1 MNPDQAD
8 DRRATMLPER
18 WNIVKDKL
26 FAALELEGAERTAYL
41 EEIARQDPEL
51 RYELDSLIASHEQ
64 ASTAFLNQPAAHIAK
79 LITASPQDLIG
90 RRLGPYQLVRQI
102 GIGGM
107 GEVYRA
113 FRADDQYRKEVAIK
127 LVRAGQGSG
136 FILER
141 FKNERQILA
150 SLEHPNICRLLDG
163 GTTPEGLPYF
173 VMELIE
179 GEPIDKY
186 CAEHKSSVEH
196 RLELFLQVCSA
207 VQFAHQRLIVH
218 RDIKPANI
226 LVTKEGQPKLLD
238 FGIAKI
244 LDPSAID
251 RAAPVTLFQV
261 LTPGYASPE
270 QIKGEPI
277 TTTSDVY
284 SLGVVLYEL
293 LTEQSPYQIT
303 TSVSHEIS
311 RAVCEDEPRKPS
323 TTVCENQ
330 DRPTSSERSGEKVPK
345 RMQGDLDNIV
355 LMALRKE
362 PGRRYSSVEQFAEDI
377 RRHLQNLPVLA
388 RQDSFRYRTS
398 KFVLRHKAGVLAAA
412 AATIALLAGVGVI
425 LHEARIAR
433 QQAQLAQEQRMR
445 AERRFNDV
453 RKLANSLMFEVHD
466 SIKDLPGSTPARK
479 LLVSRALEYLNS
491 LNAEAKNDASL
502 QQEMAAAYEKI
513 GDVQGQ
519 PRQANLGDPGGA
531 ADSYR
536 KALAIRESLATADPK
551 DLEVRRQLV
560 PNYAKLSDL
569 LWAMG
574 DQAGAMEYS
583 GKAFNE
589 AEALYHGDPK
599 GQVDRFLYA
608 KYRMDYGYKQAV
620 VAGNRDPGLENLRE
634 GSSMLEQLASE
645 QPGDLQAR
653 RILGLSYSRAAE
665 ILREDPKERSQALA
679 LYKKAITAKQGLV
692 AAEPNNAEFQR
703 LVAYDHFSIGELL
716 ATMDQNDAALAQD
729 REALSSFQKLAAG
742 DPANMQFQQ
751 DIGRVRAQIGQVLID
766 LGQLS
771 TGMDQLRSS
780 LSTLESIPDASNQRS
795 LVGFT
800 ILTDQLWLGKV
811 QVMLASSKSASR
823 QQAAEHCR
831 EADSWFS
838 KCLPGFEAIRDHA
851 SPQYE
856 GAALVNEVNQETA
869 RCKQIVKN
877 ADTPR
882 AQ

>member
-1 MNPDQAD
+1 MSPDQAD
-8 DRRATMLPER
+8 ETHAAMLPER
-18 WNIVKDKL
+18 WIVVKDKL
-26 FAALELEGAERTAYL
+26 YAALELDGPSRVAYL
-41 EEIARQDPEL
+41 EEIGKQDPEL
-51 RYELDSLIASHEQ
+51 RSELDSLIASHLQ
-64 ASTAFLNQPAAHIAK
+64 ASTAFLNQPAAHLATLLK
-79 LITASPQDLIG
+79 EPQPDWIG
-90 RRLGPYQLVRQI
+90 RRLGPYQLVHLI
-102 GIGGM
+102 GVGGM

-127 LVRAGQGSG
+127 LVRAGQSSG
-136 FILER
+136 FILDR

-186 CAEHKSSVEH
+186 CAEHKSTVQE

-207 VQFAHQRLIVH
+207 VQFAHQRVIVH

-244 LDPSAID
+244 LDPTATDSAGP
-251 RAAPVTLFQV
+251 AVTLFQV
-261 LTPGYASPE
+261 LTLGYASPE
-270 QIKGEPI
+270 QIKGETI
-277 TTTSDVY
+277 TTASDVY

-293 LTEQSPYQIT
+293 LTGQSPYRVA
-303 TSVSHEIS
+303 TSASHEIS

-323 TTVCENQ
+323 TIVREKENEPNSREAPGQ
-330 DRPTSSERSGEKVPK
+330 KVRK
-345 RMQGDLDNIV
+345 RLRGDLDNIV
-355 LMALRKE
+355 LMALRKH
-362 PGRRYSSVEQFAEDI
+362 PGRRYSSVEQFAGDI
-377 RRHLQNLPVLA
+377 RRHLQNLPVIA
-388 RQDSFRYRTS
+388 RQDSWRYRTS
-398 KFVLRHKAGVLAAA
+398 KFVIRHKTGVLAASA
-412 AATIALLAGVGVI
+412 AAIALLAGVGVI

-502 QQEMAAAYEKI
+502 RQEMAAAYEKI

-519 PRQANLGDPGGA
+519 PRQANLGDPEGA
-531 ADSYR
+531 ADSYK
-536 KALAIRESLATADPK
+536 KALAIRESLAAADLK
-551 DLEVRRQLV
+551 DLEVRQQLV

-574 DQAGAMEYS
+574 EPEAAMEYS
-583 GKAFNE
+583 AKAFNQADE
-589 AEALYHGDPK
+589 LYRSDPK
-599 GQVDRFLYA
+599 SQMNRKLYA
-608 KYRMDYGYKQAV
+608 KFRMDHGYKQAV
-620 VAGNRDPGLENLRE
+620 VAGDRDAGLENLRQ
-634 GSSMLEQLASE
+634 GSALLEQLASE
-645 QPGDLQAR
+645 NPSDLQVR
-653 RILGLSYSRAAE
+653 RMMGLSYSRAAE
-665 ILREDPKERSQALA
+665 ILREDPKERQQALA
-679 LYKKAITAKQGLV
+679 LYKKAITTKQGLV

-716 ATMDQNDAALAQD
+716 AAMDENDAALSQD
-729 REALSSFQKLAAG
+729 REALAAFQKLAAS
-742 DPANMQFQQ
+742 DPANAQFQQ
-751 DIGRVRAQIGQVLID
+751 DIGRVSAQMGRVLID
-766 LGQLS
+766 LGRLS
-771 TGMDQLRSS
+771 TGMAQLRSS
-780 LSTLESIPDASNQRS
+780 LSTLERMPDANNQRS

-800 ILTDQLWLGKV
+800 ILTDRLWMGKSHV
-811 QVMLASSKSASR
+811 LLASSRSASG
-823 QQAAEHCR
+823 QQVAAHCR
-831 EADSWFS
+831 EADAWFS

-851 SPQYE
+851 PPQYG
-856 GAALVNEVNQETA
+856 GAARVDEVNEEKA
-869 RCKQIVKN
+869 RCQQILKN
-877 ADTPR
+877 ANASRP
-882 AQ
+882 